1 VSPLRDLLTKQ
12 VSSAFA
18 TAGYDPALGEV
29 VPSQR
34 PDLGQFQCSGVLAAA
49 KKHRRAPQAIA
60 DDVIARLKTSDVFG
74 SVSFAAPGFINLT
87 VTDEFLTSFVEQV
100 GRDERLGCP
109 LIPEPGTVV
118 LDFGGPNIAKAMHVG
133 HLRSSIIGDS
143 LQRLFRFAGHKVLS
157 DIHLGDWGTPMGML
171 IAELQHRR
179 GITTLDDATA
189 ARAAAALSVHDLE
202 EMYLAAATQTRASD
216 ESLREALQ
224 ATVGLQQNQP
234 GYRELWRQLVAV
246 SVAALR
252 EDFDTLGVSFDLWL
266 GESHFSDRIPGLVE
280 RLLAQGHAVMSEGA
294 VVIPVAEP
302 QDQQEMPPLILVKS
316 DGGYTY
322 ATTDLAAVDERAGDL
337 RADAILYVVDKRQ
350 GLHFTQVFRA
360 ARKTGLARNARLEH
374 LAFGTMNGPDG
385 KPFKTRAGGVMKLKD
400 LIDMVTEAALQRMQD
415 SDIATT
421 FSETERR
428 RLARQVGLAA
438 LKFGDLSN
446 VRTSDYV
453 FDLDRF
459 LRFEGRTGPYLQYAA
474 VRIKSI
480 FRKAELSD
488 DEVGGSL
495 IAPQTAGER
504 DLMLALASLGDAV
517 RQAYERRA
525 PNVLC
530 DFAHTLA
537 QLYSHFYH
545 ECHIL
550 SEGDPGR
557 RASWLRLSQ
566 ITLRQLG
573 LLLGL
578 LGIEV
583 PDRM

>member
-1 VSPLRDLLTKQ
+1 MTPLRDVLTKQ

-18 TAGYDPALGEV
+18 AAGYDPALGEV
-29 VPSQR
+29 VSSQR
-34 PDLGQFQCSGVLAAA
+34 PDLGQFQCSGVLATA

-60 DDVIARLKTSDVFG
+60 DDVIARLQPSDLF
-74 SVSFAAPGFINLT
+74 SNVSFAPPGFINLT
-87 VTDEFLTSFVEQV
+87 VRDEFLTSFLEQV

-133 HLRSSIIGDS
+133 HLRSTIIGDS
-143 LQRLFRFAGHKVLS
+143 LQRLFRFAGHKVVS

-171 IAELQHRR
+171 ISELQHRR
-179 GITTLDDATA
+179 GITTLDAATA

-202 EMYLAAATQTRASD
+202 EMYLAAAAQTRSSD

-234 GYRELWRQLVAV
+234 GYRELWRQLG
-246 SVAALR
+246 
-252 EDFDTLGVSFDLWL
+252 EDFETLGVSFDLWL

-280 RLLAQGHAVMSEGA
+280 RLLAQQHAVLSEGA

-302 QDQQEMPPLILVKS
+302 GDQQEMPPLILVKS

-400 LIDMVTEAALQRMQD
+400 LIEMVTESALQRMQD
-415 SDIATT
+415 SDIATA
-421 FSETERR
+421 FSQAERR

-480 FRKAELSD
+480 FRKAEISD
-488 DEVGGSL
+488 EDAGGSL

-504 DLMLALASLGDAV
+504 DLMLALTSLGDAV

-530 DFAHTLA
+530 DFAYNLA

-550 SEGDPGR
+550 SESDPGR

-566 ITLRQLG
+566 ITLRQLA

>member
-1 VSPLRDLLTKQ
+1 MTPLRDRLTRQ
-12 VSSAFA
+12 VSAAFVD
-18 TAGYDPALGEV
+18 AGYDPALGEV

-49 KKHRRAPQAIA
+49 KKHRRAPQVIA
-60 DDVIARLKTSDVFG
+60 DDVIGRLRASDVFAN
-74 SVSFAAPGFINLT
+74 VSFAPPGFINLT
-87 VTDEFLTSFVEQV
+87 VTDEFLTSFLEQV
-100 GRDERLGCP
+100 GRDERLGCA
-109 LIPEPGTVV
+109 LAAEPGTIV

-133 HLRSSIIGDS
+133 HLRSTIIGDS
-143 LQRLFRFAGHKVLS
+143 LQRLLRFVGHKVIS

-171 IAELQHRR
+171 ISEFQRR
-179 GITTLDDATA
+179 RAITRLDDPGVAQTA
-189 ARAAAALSVHDLE
+189 VSVHDLE
-202 EMYLAAATQTRASD
+202 EMYLAAAAQTRGSD

-224 ATVGLQQNQP
+224 ATVGLQQDHP
-234 GYRELWRQLVAV
+234 GYRQLWRHLVAV

-302 QDQQEMPPLILVKS
+302 SDQHEVPPLILVKS

-337 RADAILYVVDKRQ
+337 RADGIFYVVDKRQ

-360 ARKTGLARNARLEH
+360 ARKTGLSRNARLEH
-374 LAFGTMNGPDG
+374 LPFGTMNGPDG

-400 LIDMVTEAALQRMQD
+400 LIEMVTESALQRMHD
-415 SDIATT
+415 SDIATAL
-421 FSETERR
+421 SETERR

-446 VRTSDYV
+446 LRTSDYV

-480 FRKAELSD
+480 FRKAGVAD
-488 DEVGGSL
+488 DEAGGAL
-495 IAPQTAGER
+495 VPPGTEGER
-504 DLMLALASLGDAV
+504 NLMLALVGLGDAV

-530 DFAHTLA
+530 DFAHNLA

-550 SEGDPGR
+550 SESDPAR

-573 LLLGL
+573 LLLGF

>member
-1 VSPLRDLLTKQ
+1 MTPLRDVLTKQ

-18 TAGYDPALGEV
+18 AAGYDPALGEV
-29 VPSQR
+29 VSSQR
-34 PDLGQFQCSGVLAAA
+34 PDLGQFQCSGVLATA

-60 DDVIARLKTSDVFG
+60 DDVIARLQPSDLF
-74 SVSFAAPGFINLT
+74 SNVSFAPPGFINLT
-87 VTDEFLTSFVEQV
+87 VRDEFLTSFLEQV

-109 LIPEPGTVV
+109 LIPEPG
-118 LDFGGPNIAKAMHVG
+118 
-133 HLRSSIIGDS
+133 
-143 LQRLFRFAGHKVLS
+143 GHKVVS

-189 ARAAAALSVHDLE
+189 ARAAATLSVHDLE
-202 EMYLAAATQTRASD
+202 EMYLAAAAQTRSSD

-252 EDFDTLGVSFDLWL
+252 EDFETLGVSFDLWL

-280 RLLAQGHAVMSEGA
+280 RLLAQQHAILSEGA

-302 QDQQEMPPLILVKS
+302 GDQQEMPPLILVKS

-400 LIDMVTEAALQRMQD
+400 LIEMVTESALQRMQD
-415 SDIATT
+415 SDIATA
-421 FSETERR
+421 FSQAERR

-480 FRKAELSD
+480 FRKAEISD
-488 DEVGGSL
+488 EDAGGSL

-504 DLMLALASLGDAV
+504 DLMLALTSLGDAV

-530 DFAHTLA
+530 DFAYNLA

-550 SEGDPGR
+550 SESDSGR

-566 ITLRQLG
+566 ITLRQLA

>member
-1 VSPLRDLLTKQ
+1 MACLISLLGSSAATARFRRRHRGRLLESSEGESAERPPHEASVVGLRDRRIRPCPGRGRP
-12 VSSAFA
+12 VA
-18 TAGYDPALGEV
+18 TARSGTVPVQRGARGGEEAPARAPSDRRRRDRPAQDERRVRERLVRGPRLHQPHRDGRVPHV
-29 VPSQR
+29 V
-34 PDLGQFQCSGVLAAA
+34 
-49 KKHRRAPQAIA
+49 RRAGR
-60 DDVIARLKTSDVFG
+60 AR
-74 SVSFAAPGFINLT
+74 
-87 VTDEFLTSFVEQV
+87 
-100 GRDERLGCP
+100 
-109 LIPEPGTVV
+109 
-118 LDFGGPNIAKAMHVG
+118 
-133 HLRSSIIGDS
+133 
-143 LQRLFRFAGHKVLS
+143 
-157 DIHLGDWGTPMGML
+157 
-171 IAELQHRR
+171 
-179 GITTLDDATA
+179 
-189 ARAAAALSVHDLE
+189 RAAAALSVHDLE

-302 QDQQEMPPLILVKS
+302 QDQQEMPPLIIVKS
-316 DGGYTY
+316 DVRYTY

-428 RLARQVGLAA
+428 RLARQVRLAGL
-438 LKFGDLSN
+438 
-446 VRTSDYV
+446 
-453 FDLDRF
+453 
-459 LRFEGRTGPYLQYAA
+459 
-474 VRIKSI
+474 
-480 FRKAELSD
+480 
-488 DEVGGSL
+488 
-495 IAPQTAGER
+495 
-504 DLMLALASLGDAV
+504 
-517 RQAYERRA
+517 
-525 PNVLC
+525 
-530 DFAHTLA
+530 
-537 QLYSHFYH
+537 
-545 ECHIL
+545 
-550 SEGDPGR
+550 
-557 RASWLRLSQ
+557 
-566 ITLRQLG
+566 
-573 LLLGL
+573 
-578 LGIEV
+578 
-583 PDRM
+583 